1 MGPGR
6 SHRPHGPRFWLR
18 STTWAIN
25 ATASPDARSR
35 ALIDLG
41 LVVPDIVMPY
51 FGRLAQAISSLAF
64 TQGLELLVATTD
76 WDLAKEQANLRALVE
91 RRVEGI
97 IVVSVD
103 RHQDFGPY
111 TAMGTPIVVVDRPEF
126 AVRGS
131 ALVTQH
137 LISHGHKKIAL
148 LGGPEGIVSTQRR
161 YEGWRDVMAENH
173 LHSGDDYVVAA
184 PLTEPG
190 GYDAVEQLLA
200 MDPAPTAALVAT
212 DVQAFGVLRR
222 LYERGVAVPAIWHS
236 PSPTRQNLPSSQ
248 CPR

>member
-1 MGPGR
+1 M
-6 SHRPHGPRFWLR
+6 
-18 STTWAIN
+18 
-25 ATASPDARSR
+25 
-35 ALIDLG
+35 
-41 LVVPDIVMPY
+41 VPDIVMPY